1 MSVSNFFIQ
10 IGKVPKALNISK
22 EMESHGI
29 KHNNKTYSMLTN
41 RFIHLHVFAN
51 ACSIFLGHAKIWFSG

>member
-1 MSVSNFFIQ
+1 MSVWNFFIQ

-29 KHNNKTYSMLTN
+29 KHNDKTYSMLTN
-41 RFIHLHVFAN
+41 GF
-51 ACSIFLGHAKIWFSG
+51 ACSIFF